1 MKIRIERL
9 ELEVPDLVDK
19 LVSMELNKDHNH
31 NSFQRDLTQGF
42 LNILAEYLQKVM
54 KIGDV
59 SAAQSQADID
69 ELTGRAARVQ
79 IGRCSNCGGVL
90 IPTGGHAVGLYKC
103 VRCFVPAPD
112 GEVAGGSGVDDEPQA
127 GSGG

>member
-9 ELEVPDLVDK
+9 EIEVPDLVDK

-42 LNILAEYLQKVM
+42 LNMLAEYLQKVM

-69 ELTGRAARVQ
+69 DLMGRARVQ

-90 IPTGGHAVGLYKC
+90 IPTAGHAVGLYKC
-103 VRCFVPAPD
+103 VRCFVPTPAEGVSE
-112 GEVAGGSGVDDEPQA
+112 GEDEQPPPAGV
-127 GSGG
+127 GG